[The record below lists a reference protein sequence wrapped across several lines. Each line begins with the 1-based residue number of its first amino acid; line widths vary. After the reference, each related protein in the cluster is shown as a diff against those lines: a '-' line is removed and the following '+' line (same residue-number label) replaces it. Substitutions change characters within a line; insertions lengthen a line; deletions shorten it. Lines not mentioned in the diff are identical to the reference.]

1 MRRSTRRIT
10 ALSALAALA
19 LPLGG
24 CAKVKTEGEQGE
36 KAAKVEKIGDTGQS
50 KVVLIEQAAKRLG
63 IETAEVA
70 SLPAG
75 RESVPY
81 SAVIYDAEG
90 HSWVFTAPENLSYVK
105 APIAIDH
112 IDGDKA
118 VLNEGPPPGTPVV
131 TQGAEELFGV
141 EDGIGE
147 FE

>member
-10 ALSALAALA
+10 ALSILAALA
-19 LPLGG
+19 LPLAG
-24 CAKVKTEGEQGE
+24 CAKVKSEGEGAE
-36 KAAKVEKIGDTGQS
+36 KAARVEKIGDGSQRR
-50 KVVLIEQAAKRLG
+50 VVLIEAAAKRLG

-70 SLPAG
+70 PLPAG

-90 HSWVFTAPENLSYVK
+90 HSWVFTTSDPLAYVK
-105 APIAIDH
+105 ASITIAH
-112 IDGDKA
+112 IDADRA
-118 VLNEGPPPGTPVV
+118 ILTAGPPAGTQVV

>member
-1 MRRSTRRIT
+1 MRRSTRRIL

-24 CAKVKTEGEQGE
+24 CAKVKTEEEQGE

-50 KVVLIEQAAKRLG
+50 KVILLEQAAKRLG
-63 IETAEVA
+63 IETAAVSEVDA
-70 SLPAG
+70 HHEA
-75 RESVPY
+75 VPY
-81 SAVIYDAEG
+81 SAIIYDAEG
-90 HSWVFTAPENLSYVK
+90 HSWVFTTSEKLSYVK
-105 APIAIDH
+105 APIAIDR
-112 IDGDKA
+112 IDGDRA
-118 VLNEGPPPGTPVV
+118 ILTEGPPPGTQVV

>member
-24 CAKVKTEGEQGE
+24 CAKVKTEEEQGE
-36 KAAKVEKIGDTGQS
+36 KAARVEKVGDAS
-50 KVVLIEQAAKRLG
+50 KVILVEEAVKRLG
-63 IETAEVA
+63 IETAPVGELDA
-70 SLPAG
+70 HHEA
-75 RESVPY
+75 VPY

-90 HSWVFTAPENLSYVK
+90 HSWVFTTAGERAYVK
-105 APIAIDH
+105 APVSIDR

-118 VLNEGPPPGTPVV
+118 LLSEGPPPGTPVV